1 MYPYRNHV
9 YLMGRSEVFLRKA
22 CLSKNSGCH
31 SCRVRVFLLGQKSQ
45 LSLSCLLCCLCPVF
59 IHPNLHMNV
68 WVLGLLD
75 FLTVPRPMRAL
86 GRALR
91 NAGLPHAQ

>member
-1 MYPYRNHV
+1 M
-9 YLMGRSEVFLRKA
+9 FLRKA
-22 CLSKNSGCH
+22 RLSENSGCH
-31 SCRVRVFLLGQKSQ
+31 GCRVSAVLLGRKGRSD
-45 LSLSCLLCCLCPVF
+45 LICLLLCLQPVF

-75 FLTVPRPMRAL
+75 FLTVSRPMGAL

>member
-1 MYPYRNHV
+1 MQLERNEI
-9 YLMGRSEVFLRKA
+9 YLMSGSETFLRKA
-22 CLSKNSGCH
+22 CLSIH
-31 SCRVRVFLLGQKSQ
+31 SRSHGCRVGVILLAWKSQ
-45 LSLSCLLCCLCPVF
+45 LNLSCLLLCLSPLF

-75 FLTVPRPMRAL
+75 FLTVPGPMGAL
-86 GRALR
+86 GRALS